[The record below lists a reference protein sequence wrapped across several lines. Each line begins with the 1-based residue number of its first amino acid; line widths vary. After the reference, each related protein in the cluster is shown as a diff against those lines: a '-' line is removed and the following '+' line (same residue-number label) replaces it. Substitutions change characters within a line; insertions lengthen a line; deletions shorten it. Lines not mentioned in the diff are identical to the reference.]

1 MKRLPSM
8 TAVAA
13 LAVLMLPALAP
24 AVPTPFGSL
33 TSVLAQGRLSQLRG
47 VQEIKSWFNA
57 YTGRPRL
64 ILLLSPT

>member
-1 MKRLPSM
+1 MKRLRSM
-8 TAVAA
+8 TVVAA

-24 AVPTPFGSL
+24 AAPT
-33 TSVLAQGRLSQLRG
+33 LSQLRG

-57 YTGRPRL
+57 YKGRPRL

>member
-1 MKRLPSM
+1 MKYLRSVVAL
-8 TAVAA
+8 AA
-13 LAVLMLPALAP
+13 LAVLTLPE
-24 AVPTPFGSL
+24 AVPAAPS
-33 TSVLAQGRLSQLRG
+33 LSQLRG